1 MISNFSKI
9 LYRWSIW
16 FNFQSN
22 NEFYK
27 IYIRYSCSD
36 HRSTV
41 DHLWRWSKTLYQTY
55 FYNIRYGGRENVDKI
70 DVHKNN
76 QPHFHGLSVFGSTLS
91 FVSLSY
97 VVVGVILR
105 FSLSLSTLSNT
116 QHNNLLH
123 YYIYLF
129 NSPKHASNKQYLKNN
144 LMILTSHTFLHSNS
158 TSTQIFNPNSY
169 YFSFLKIK
177 SLFS

>member
-1 MISNFSKI
+1 MSNLLTRESSLI
-9 LYRWSIW
+9 LNPS
-16 FNFQSN
+16 
-22 NEFYK
+22 
-27 IYIRYSCSD
+27 
-36 HRSTV
+36 HT
-41 DHLWRWSKTLYQTY
+41 
-55 FYNIRYGGRENVDKI
+55 
-70 DVHKNN
+70 NN
-76 QPHFHGLSVFGSTLS
+76 QPHFHGLSVFSSTLS
-91 FVSLSY
+91 FVSL
-97 VVVGVILR
+97 

-177 SLFS
+177 SLFSLRILHHTTFLIKKISLILYSLIPFIFYITSN